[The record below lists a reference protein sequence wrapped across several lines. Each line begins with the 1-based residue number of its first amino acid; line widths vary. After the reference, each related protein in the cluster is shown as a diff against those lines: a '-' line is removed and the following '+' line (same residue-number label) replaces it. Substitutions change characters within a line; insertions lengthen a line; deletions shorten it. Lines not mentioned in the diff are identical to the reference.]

1 MIDPTNDDC
10 LRKPSWGLQANPIGT
25 AIKTARGTP
34 PSQAT
39 VAWHSELF
47 STTASPEAIIPP
59 IVMESKRGG
68 VPRRNL
74 ANLKFIGG

>member
-1 MIDPTNDDC
+1 MANPNDDYI
-10 LRKPSWGLQANPIGT
+10 RKPSWGLQANPVGT
-25 AIKTARGTP
+25 EIKTARGTP
-34 PSQAT
+34 PPQAA
-39 VAWHSELF
+39 VAWHRKLF
-47 STTASPEAIIPP
+47 STAASPEAVIPP